1 MDERQHLS
9 MRRVSKHPGSDQR
22 SKNENPRMNPFTY
35 SRAADPGQAV
45 TAISGKSR
53 VKFLGGGTNLID
65 LMKMGVETPDELVDI
80 NRLPLAQIE
89 ELPDKRVRIGALA
102 RNSDV
107 AENELIKSR
116 YPVLSQALLSG
127 ASPQLRNMATVGG
140 NLLQRTRC
148 YYFYDPAFPACN
160 KRKPG
165 SGCGA
170 LEGYNRIHAILG
182 QSEQCIATNPSDMS
196 VALAVLD
203 AVVNVRGTRGE
214 REIAF
219 GDFHRLPGSTPE
231 RDTNLAPDEL
241 IIAVD
246 LPAMPF
252 ATRSHYLKVR
262 DRASYAFAL
271 VSVAAALDF
280 DSNKKIKDARVA
292 LGGVAHKPWRANTAE
307 KRLIGQIANETNFHA
322 AAEAEL
328 AAGKGYKYNSFKI
341 QLARRAIVRALNAVA
356 AMG

>member
-1 MDERQHLS
+1 MT
-9 MRRVSKHPGSDQR
+9 
-22 SKNENPRMNPFTY
+22 PFTY
-35 SRAADPGQAV
+35 SRAADADQAV
-45 TAISGKSR
+45 TAISGKPQG
-53 VKFLGGGTNLID
+53 KFLGGGTNLID
-65 LMKMGVETPDELVDI
+65 LMKMGVETPNELVDI

-107 AENELIKSR
+107 AEHELIKTR
-116 YPVLSQALLSG
+116 YPMLSEALLSG

-165 SGCGA
+165 NGCGA

-182 QSEQCIATNPSDMS
+182 QSEQCIATHPSDMC
-196 VALAVLD
+196 VALAALD
-203 AVVNVRGTRGE
+203 AIVRVRGPNGE

-219 GDFHRLPGSTPE
+219 DDFHRLPGDTPE

-252 ATRSHYLKVR
+252 AARSHYVKVR

-271 VSVAAALDF
+271 VSVAAALDVG
-280 DSNKKIKDARVA
+280 SNKKITDARVA
-292 LGGVAHKPWRANTAE
+292 LGGVAHKPWRANAAE
-307 KRLIGQIANETNFHA
+307 KKLIGETANEKTFQA
-322 AAEAEL
+322 AAGAEL
-328 AAGKGYKYNSFKI
+328 AAAKGYKYNSFKI
-341 QLARRAIVRALNAVA
+341 ELAKRSIVRALSVVTG
-356 AMG
+356 MTS